1 MLMNASTVYPIVLV
15 KVHVLTHLVAT
26 TVSVQKAIQ
35 VMEGK
40 MVKDVMVGQTCGH
53 ISNFCPLGS

>member
-1 MLMNASTVYPIVLV
+1 MLMNAAKVYLVVLV
-15 KVHVLTHLVAT
+15 KVHVLTHLTAT

-40 MVKDVMVGQTCGH
+40 MVKDVMVG
-53 ISNFCPLGS
+53 